1 MTSREPLPFDPILRA
16 AALWDERIGP
26 SRTMAAVTSVMRV
39 QQILLS
45 AVDGALRPHG
55 LTFARYE
62 ALVLLSFSRHG
73 RLPMRVMGDR
83 LQLHPTSVTNIVD
96 RLQADGLVRRVP
108 HPTDRR
114 ATLVEI
120 TDGGRAV
127 LEDATKAVTDVDFGL
142 SGLTP
147 QEETQLTVLLS
158 RVRHAAG
165 DFAAEPD
172 TGSADDR
179 SPTPPLTL
187 SPPPSA
193 AVAPAGA
200 AATPG
205 PDPADPPARALLA
218 PARRESS
225 ASPPP
230 TEPDERPARRSRQ
243 RTHPARRR
251 VHPALPPD
259 RC

>member
-1 MTSREPLPFDPILRA
+1 MRA

-62 ALVLLSFSRHG
+62 ALVLLSFSRNG

-158 RVRHAAG
+158 RIRHAAG

-172 TGSADDR
+172 TGSADDPPTLPDPVSTAVSGRGAGGSRGDARAR
-179 SPTPPLTL
+179 SGR
-187 SPPPSA
+187 
-193 AVAPAGA
+193 PAG
-200 AATPG
+200 PG
-205 PDPADPPARALLA
+205 PARSGQEGIVGEPAAHRTRRAPRPSLPPAHTPRT
-218 PARRESS
+218 SS
-225 ASPPP
+225 
-230 TEPDERPARRSRQ
+230 RPSR
-243 RTHPARRR
+243 TPS
-251 VHPALPPD
+251 D

>member
-120 TDGGRAV
+120 TESGRAV

-147 QEETQLTVLLS
+147 QEETELTVLLS

-165 DFAAEPD
+165 DFAGEP
-172 TGSADDR
+172 G
-179 SPTPPLTL
+179 
-187 SPPPSA
+187 
-193 AVAPAGA
+193 AG
-200 AATPG
+200 
-205 PDPADPPARALLA
+205 PADEAADP
-218 PARRESS
+218 
-225 ASPPP
+225 
-230 TEPDERPARRSRQ
+230 
-243 RTHPARRR
+243 H
-251 VHPALPPD
+251 
-259 RC
+259 

>member
-73 RLPMRVMGDR
+73 RLPMRVMGER

-120 TDGGRAV
+120 TDGGRAA

-147 QEETQLTVLLS
+147 QEETQLTTLLS
-158 RVRHAAG
+158 QVRHAAG
-165 DFAAEPD
+165 DFAAQPD
-172 TGSADDR
+172 
-179 SPTPPLTL
+179 
-187 SPPPSA
+187 
-193 AVAPAGA
+193 PAGGLILRA
-200 AATPG
+200 PHVLQFSTPG
-205 PDPADPPARALLA
+205 PARK
-218 PARRESS
+218 PKVGGGRDSTSMRSRSTTSARRTWQS
-225 ASPPP
+225 
-230 TEPDERPARRSRQ
+230 RRTSGRS
-243 RTHPARRR
+243 TT
-251 VHPALPPD
+251 
-259 RC
+259 